1 MTVRPIHLLG
11 SPVLRQRAAE
21 VTAADDDVRALVED
35 LLDTMRADKGIGLAA
50 NQVGI
55 ACRVA
60 VVDAN
65 DGLPPL
71 ALINPV
77 MVERAGSVIQ
87 EEGCLSIP
95 EIYGNVERAQRIVVE
110 TTTLEGART
119 RVEATELRA
128 RAIQHEI
135 DHLDGVLFIDHLS
148 PLKRRL
154 LLNKWRRLRK
164 GKEGFLKEVPA
175 AAVEARSFGEE
186 RAED

>member
-77 MVERAGSVIQ
+77 MVERAGSV
-87 EEGCLSIP
+87 
-95 EIYGNVERAQRIVVE
+95 N
-110 TTTLEGART
+110 
-119 RVEATELRA
+119 
-128 RAIQHEI
+128 
-135 DHLDGVLFIDHLS
+135 GVLFIDHLS